1 MVHDVVTLRDVA
13 EAAGVSISTAS
24 RALLDKGQA
33 YRISERTVQA
43 IKQQAQRLGFQHNA
57 MARSLQS
64 QRSGLVGVVVPDVAN
79 PFFAAITKEV
89 TLRAESQGLSVLLA
103 DSRESTNVEVK
114 LLSQLHSR
122 RVEGLVVCPVGL
134 SKEHLEELDASGTP
148 LVIVDRCFMNTS
160 MVSVMSDNRSGA
172 QLGVD
177 QLLSH
182 GHRVIGCIQG
192 LPGTLPNEM
201 RLSEIRKQLKERGIA
216 LSDSLVAGSNFTE
229 QSGYEAAMQLLQQ
242 RPDITALFA
251 LCSPSA
257 FGAMRAAEKLRRKIP
272 DDLSLIT
279 FDHSPAADLL
289 RTPLTTIS
297 QDVEQLGQLAANLL
311 VDQLISG
318 KKTRTK
324 KHVIPV
330 RMVVRQSVSKPRNE
344 TAGAPPQRSKSK
356 SSATISK
363 VRAS

>member
-1 MVHDVVTLRDVA
+1 MIVVTLRDVA
-13 EAAGVSISTAS
+13 EAAGVSVSTAS

-43 IKQQAQRLGFQHNA
+43 IKQQAERLGFQHNA
-57 MARSLQS
+57 TARSLQS
-64 QRSGLVGVVVPDVAN
+64 QRSGLIGVVVPDVAN

-103 DSRESTNVEVK
+103 DSRESTSVEVK
-114 LLSQLHSR
+114 LLPQLHSR

-134 SKEHLEELDASGTP
+134 SKDHLEELDASGIP
-148 LVIVDRCFMNTS
+148 LVIVDRCFANTS
-160 MVSVMSDNRSGA
+160 MISVMSDNRSGA
-172 QLGVD
+172 KLGVD

-182 GHRVIGCIQG
+182 GHRVVGCVQG

-201 RLSEIRKQLKERGIA
+201 RLSEIRKQLNARGIR
-216 LSDSLVAGSNFTE
+216 LTDSLVAGRNFTE
-229 QSGYEAAMQLLQQ
+229 QSGYEAAMQLLQR

-257 FGAMRAAEKLRRKIP
+257 FGAMRAAEQLNRKIP
-272 DDLSLIT
+272 ENLSLIT

-289 RTPLTTIS
+289 RSPLTTIS
-297 QDVEQLGQLAANLL
+297 QDVEQLGQLAATLL
-311 VDQLISG
+311 VDQLITR

-330 RMVVRQSVSKPRNE
+330 RMVVRQSVAKPWSE
-344 TAGAPPQRSKSK
+344 KIIPPPHRSKSK
-356 SSATISK
+356 SSSTSSK
-363 VRAS
+363 VGSS

>member
-1 MVHDVVTLRDVA
+1 MTVVTLRDVA
-13 EAAGVSISTAS
+13 KAAGVSVSTAS

-33 YRISERTVQA
+33 YRISERTVQS
-43 IKQQAQRLGFQHNA
+43 IKEQAQRLGFQHNA

-64 QRSGLVGVVVPDVAN
+64 QRSRLIGVVVPDVAN

-89 TLRAESQGLSVLLA
+89 ALRAESQGLSVLLA
-103 DSRESTNVEVK
+103 DSRESTSVEVK
-114 LLSQLHSR
+114 LLSQLYSR
-122 RVEGLVVCPVGL
+122 RVEGLIVCPVGL
-134 SKEHLEELDASGTP
+134 SKDHLEEVDSSGTP
-148 LVIVDRCFMNTS
+148 LVIVDRCFPNTS

-216 LSDSLVAGSNFTE
+216 LSDSLVAGCNFTE
-229 QSGYEAAMQLLQQ
+229 QSGYDAAIQLLQQ

-257 FGAMRAAEKLRRKIP
+257 FGVMRAAEQLQRRIP
-272 DDLSLIT
+272 DELSLIT

-311 VDQLISG
+311 VDQILTG
-318 KKTRTK
+318 KKSRTK
-324 KHVIPV
+324 KYVIPV
-330 RMVVRQSVSKPRNE
+330 RMAVRQSVSKPWRG
-344 TAGAPPQRSKSK
+344 TASARSSRSKTK
-356 SSATISK
+356 SSPNVAK
-363 VRAS
+363 VLSS

>member
-1 MVHDVVTLRDVA
+1 MTVVTLRDVA
-13 EAAGVSISTAS
+13 EAAGVSVSTAS
-24 RALLDKGQA
+24 RALLDKGHA

-103 DSRESTNVEVK
+103 DSRESTSVEVK

-122 RVEGLVVCPVGL
+122 RVEGLVVCPVGV
-134 SKEHLEELDASGTP
+134 SKSHLEELESSGTP
-148 LVIVDRCFMNTS
+148 LVIVDRCFLNTS
-160 MVSVMSDNRSGA
+160 LVSVMSDNRSGA
-172 QLGVD
+172 QVGVD

-201 RLSEIRKQLKERGIA
+201 RLSEIRKRLKESGLS
-216 LSDSLVAGSNFTE
+216 LSDSQVAGSNFTE

-257 FGAMRAAEKLRRKIP
+257 FGAMRAAEQLQRKIP
-272 DDLSLIT
+272 QELSLIT

-311 VDQLISG
+311 VDQLITG

-330 RMVVRQSVSKPRNE
+330 RMVVRQSVSNPWDGPSS
-344 TAGAPPQRSKSK
+344 GASIRLSSKN
-356 SSATISK
+356 SATIAK
-363 VRAS
+363 VV